1 MDTQVVSPGDGVIDE
16 QIRELL
22 QRYPRLT
29 FLTLAESLPGYTW
42 HALFAALN
50 RLRGQRQLELL
61 PLAMDYE
68 VVWQHGRG
76 QPTIAV

>member
-22 QRYPRLT
+22 QRDRRVT
-29 FLTLAESLPGYTW
+29 FLTLAESFPVYTW

-50 RLRGQRQLELL
+50 RLRGQHQVDLL

-68 VVWQHGRG
+68 VVWQHGRE
-76 QPTIAV
+76 QPTITV